1 MLASGNYLPNPLQQ
15 LGGQF
20 SQALQS
26 TGPWGSTVATP
37 TDSNMPTG
45 ENDNQSL
52 AALAASIPGTNTTAG
67 GSLPALPPVP
77 DDLMAAMNNPQA
89 ATKGQMSP
97 LSAIAQAASPSGAT
111 MSAASPGLAGMQG
124 YSQLL
129 AQQAGQLPALQQQQ
143 QSNRAT
149 LLQALDNLTQQQAN
163 YKPPSQINQPL
174 MAMAAASAENP
185 HDPLGPSLAAYGNAS
200 NQQAE
205 QERAQNNLV
214 TQEQMKNA
222 LLPEQ
227 FGEEDIKNSM
237 DAAKEGL
244 AADKMQAALA
254 MQLPGGGLLGAG
266 STQAN
271 GNDFLQTLPS
281 TEAAQVKAL
290 AEGRMQFPSGFA
302 LKSPYWQ
309 SMLSAVSQYDPS
321 FDAVNYNARNKTYA
335 DFTSGKSAQNI
346 TALNTAMGHLGTLD
360 DAFGALNN
368 TPIPIAN
375 QVKNYI
381 GVQTGDPNTQAAT
394 SAVSTDANAVANE
407 MAKVFR
413 SSGMSQADINEWRSQ
428 INANSTPEQAKSVI
442 NSAVQ
447 LMNSRIDALGEQY
460 NKGMGTSKNGVELL
474 SPEAQLSYAKLTG
487 IPPKTTVAQGAGT
500 QIAAAGNTPSAAPT
514 KGAVVKGYMFNGGDP
529 SDQNNWK
536 KVQ

>member
-1 MLASGNYLPNPLQQ
+1 MLANGNYIPSPLQQ

-45 ENDNQSL
+45 ENDDQSL

-67 GSLPALPPVP
+67 GSLPALPPIP
-77 DDLMAAMNNPQA
+77 ADLVAAMNNPAA

-97 LSAIAQAASPSGAT
+97 LSAIAQAASPS
-111 MSAASPGLAGMQG
+111 SAPMSPGLAGMQS

-143 QSNRAT
+143 QSNRAA
-149 LLQALDNLTQQQAN
+149 LLQALNNLTQQQAN

-174 MAMAAASAENP
+174 MNMVAGFLSSPNEATALGAGLKGYGDASA
-185 HDPLGPSLAAYGNAS
+185 
-200 NQQAE
+200 QQAA

-214 TQEQMKNA
+214 TQEQMKDA
-222 LLPEQ
+222 MLPEA
-227 FGEEDIKNSM
+227 FSEEDVKNAM
-237 DAAKEGL
+237 DAAKEGVT
-244 AADKMQAALA
+244 AEKMQQMLA
-254 MQLPGGGLLGAG
+254 MQMPGGVAG
-266 STQAN
+266 IGGVPTSGSAQAH
-271 GNDFLQTLPS
+271 GDDFLQVLPA

-309 SMLSAVSQYDPS
+309 GMLSAVSQYDPN
-321 FDAVNYNARNKTYA
+321 FDAVNYNARNKTYS

-346 TALNTAMGHLGTLD
+346 TALNTAMGHLGTLN
-360 DAFGALNN
+360 DAFGSLNN
-368 TPIPIAN
+368 TSIPIAN
-375 QVKNYI
+375 QIKNYI
-381 GVQTGDPNTQAAT
+381 GTQAGDPNTQAAT

-413 SSGMSQADINEWRSQ
+413 SSGMSQADIEEWRKQ

-442 NSAVQ
+442 KSAVQ

-500 QIAAAGNTPSAAPT
+500 QIPVNNSLPASPDEIRAELAARAAAKAQG
-514 KGAVVKGYMFNGGDP
+514 
-529 SDQNNWK
+529 Q
-536 KVQ
+536 Q